1 MYTCY
6 IAWILY
12 SLTSSISRN
21 GIAKSKCMCI
31 CNLISISKLSSLEFA
46 LIYPVTSN
54 VQECLLSPTLHQH
67 NVLSIFLFFKINFYW
82 NILDLQCCINFCYT
96 AKWISYLYTFIHQCT
111 LSQAMYKSVC
121 FLLPSLAQC
130 FIKVFDFWQDYL
142 KSHFAIQEKLS
153 TTLQIN
159 CTSVE

>member
-46 LIYPVTSN
+46 LI
-54 VQECLLSPTLHQH
+54 
-67 NVLSIFLFFKINFYW
+67 
-82 NILDLQCCINFCYT
+82 
-96 AKWISYLYTFIHQCT
+96 T
-111 LSQAMYKSVC
+111 LSQAMYKNAC
-121 FLLPSLAQC
+121 FLLPSTNTMFYQFFYFLKLI
-130 FIKVFDFWQDYL
+130 FIEIYL
-142 KSHFAIQEKLS
+142 TYNVVLISAIQQSESVICIHLS
-153 TTLQIN
+153 TSVPCHKQ
-159 CTSVE
+159 CTRVSAFSYLH